1 MLQLFNIRKRIKI
14 HNNEILN
21 KRIKLENELW
31 EVPLKEKLFV
41 HFSIKSTESI
51 EVVSIKQLQTTNDV
65 VFSKPLDLK
74 HFQLDKNSMFKC
86 ASIVQLSQPEG
97 EHKFLKLPPM
107 VIRWRRIGGS
117 IENVFVDF
125 EDRLRPIEK
134 SIGLE
139 LKEIDHLK
147 QGEIGELHYKLIN
160 YQNQQLSLRVDALE
174 NETFLLVGTN
184 KRELHLGELGNVIV
198 SYRLIPLIIGEI
210 SLPELL
216 VQTIKEGKVVSEV
229 RLSKRQTV
237 LAL

>member
-1 MLQLFNIRKRIKI
+1 
-14 HNNEILN
+14 
-21 KRIKLENELW
+21 
-31 EVPLKEKLFV
+31 
-41 HFSIKSTESI
+41 
-51 EVVSIKQLQTTNDV
+51 
-65 VFSKPLDLK
+65 
-74 HFQLDKNSMFKC
+74 
-86 ASIVQLSQPEG
+86 
-97 EHKFLKLPPM
+97 M
-107 VIRWRRIGGS
+107 VIRWRRIGGN

-147 QGEIGELHYKLIN
+147 QSEIGELHYKLIN
-160 YQNQQLSLRVDALE
+160 YQNQQLSLRVDAVE

-184 KRELHLGELGNVIV
+184 KRELQLGELGNVIV

>member
-51 EVVSIKQLQTTNDV
+51 EVVSIKQLQTTNDNDV
-65 VFSKPLDLK
+65 VFSEPLDLK
-74 HFQLDKNSMFKC
+74 HFQLNKNCMFKC
-86 ASIVQLSQPEG
+86 ASIVQLSEPEG
-97 EHKFLKLPPM
+97 EHKFSKLPPPM
-107 VIRWRRIGGS
+107 GIRWRRIGGN

-147 QGEIGELHYKLIN
+147 QSEIGELHYKLIN
-160 YQNQQLSLRVDALE
+160 YQNQQLSLRVDAVE
-174 NETFLLVGTN
+174 NETFLLVGAN
-184 KRELHLGELGNVIV
+184 KRELQLGELGNVNV
-198 SYRLIPLIIGEI
+198 SC
-210 SLPELL
+210 
-216 VQTIKEGKVVSEV
+216 
-229 RLSKRQTV
+229 
-237 LAL
+237 A